1 MLEPRS
7 SLDLTATFIGLTNG
21 TLYTFSVT
29 ASNAVGSSSPSQVT
43 STPGVEIV
51 PIAWDPVPEG
61 YGTGMMY
68 NNSMVGTL
76 SVFFGVTNF
85 TYQIWQEL
93 GVEYGAGLRR
103 TPIVPGGYVTGQ
115 SNLGPLTRNGNFYY
129 CVWIAP
135 VNNMTVKKYLI
146 RETIVE
152 TYTGGSTF
160 IIDHSC
166 NSIPSEIGGSTRY
179 AFIIDA
185 LLYYGYETITITAA
199 DVNGVAIGNPI
210 FSQFNIPQP
219 WIF

>member
-1 MLEPRS
+1 MLEPRY
-7 SLDLTATFIGLTNG
+7 SLDLTATFSNLTNG

-51 PIAWDPVPEG
+51 PIAWDPVPDG
-61 YGTGMMY
+61 YPRGRMY
-68 NNSMVGTL
+68 NDSYVGTL
-76 SVFFGVTNF
+76 TVYFGTTTLGF
-85 TYQIWQEL
+85 QIWQEL
-93 GVEYGAGLRR
+93 GAEYGAGLRR
-103 TPIVPGGYVTGQ
+103 APIVPGGYVTGQ
-115 SNLGPLTRNGNFYY
+115 SNLGPVNINAYCYY

-152 TYTGGSTF
+152 TFPGGSTY
-160 IIDHSC
+160 IIDHLC

-179 AFIIDA
+179 AFIMDA
-185 LLYYGYETITITAA
+185 LLYSGYETITITAA

-219 WIF
+219 WTL